1 MRGLPEETGLLFS
14 RKDLTRLMLPL
25 IIEQFLAVMVGMAD
39 SAMVSSAGQ
48 AAMSG
53 VSLVD
58 MLNVLLINLMAA
70 LATGGAVVTAQML
83 GARDRDGARESVRQ
97 LLVVSVALS
106 GLLMIAVLCCQE
118 PLLRLVFGRVEDDVM
133 QSALT
138 YFAISAISYPFIAL
152 YNACAAL
159 FRSMG
164 DSRTT
169 MIVSAGMNVVNIA
182 GNAVLVYGFHMGVAG
197 VALPSLVSRAL
208 AAVVLLILLTNP
220 TREIFLDWRA
230 KWRLKW
236 SLIRKILHIGIPNG
250 LENSLFQMGRILVL
264 SIITTFGTLQIA
276 ANQVANNLCALG
288 CIPGQAIGLAMI
300 TLLP

>member
-118 PLLRLVFGRVEDDVM
+118 PLL
-133 QSALT
+133 SAWC
-138 YFAISAISYPFIAL
+138 S
-152 YNACAAL
+152 
-159 FRSMG
+159 G
-164 DSRTT
+164 GSRTT
-169 MIVSAGMNVVNIA
+169 
-182 GNAVLVYGFHMGVAG
+182 
-197 VALPSLVSRAL
+197 
-208 AAVVLLILLTNP
+208 
-220 TREIFLDWRA
+220 
-230 KWRLKW
+230 
-236 SLIRKILHIGIPNG
+236 
-250 LENSLFQMGRILVL
+250 
-264 SIITTFGTLQIA
+264 
-276 ANQVANNLCALG
+276 
-288 CIPGQAIGLAMI
+288 
-300 TLLP
+300 

>member
-1 MRGLPEETGLLFS
+1 
-14 RKDLTRLMLPL
+14 
-25 IIEQFLAVMVGMAD
+25 
-39 SAMVSSAGQ
+39 
-48 AAMSG
+48 
-53 VSLVD
+53 

-164 DSRTT
+164 
-169 MIVSAGMNVVNIA
+169 
-182 GNAVLVYGFHMGVAG
+182 
-197 VALPSLVSRAL
+197 
-208 AAVVLLILLTNP
+208 
-220 TREIFLDWRA
+220 
-230 KWRLKW
+230 
-236 SLIRKILHIGIPNG
+236 
-250 LENSLFQMGRILVL
+250 
-264 SIITTFGTLQIA
+264 
-276 ANQVANNLCALG
+276 
-288 CIPGQAIGLAMI
+288 IPG
-300 TLLP
+300 PR

>member
-197 VALPSLVSRAL
+197 VALP
-208 AAVVLLILLTNP
+208 
-220 TREIFLDWRA
+220 
-230 KWRLKW
+230 
-236 SLIRKILHIGIPNG
+236 
-250 LENSLFQMGRILVL
+250 
-264 SIITTFGTLQIA
+264 
-276 ANQVANNLCALG
+276 
-288 CIPGQAIGLAMI
+288 
-300 TLLP
+300 